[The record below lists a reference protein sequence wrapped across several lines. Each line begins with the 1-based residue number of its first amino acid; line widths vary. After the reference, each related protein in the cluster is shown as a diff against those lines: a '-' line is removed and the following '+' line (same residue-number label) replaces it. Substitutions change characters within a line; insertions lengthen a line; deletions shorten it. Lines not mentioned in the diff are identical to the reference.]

1 MFISILYTIAALAD
15 LLAFLVGVL
24 LLPARVPIHL
34 AGLTVDR
41 LGSPW
46 TLIAFPA
53 VSAFLAIA
61 FFPIALRAKRG
72 RGAALCALSAVGAA
86 FAVVGWAFFGIAA
99 QPAVFGETVAFPY
112 AAVSALP
119 VGFSVAILGGFLFER
134 EKTGRRLGAGLIAS
148 GLLSAAVA
156 IGFSCAAVSPRLDW
170 IASVV
175 LVVSVLAALCFA
187 QFSKK

>member
-61 FFPIALRAKRG
+61 FFPIALHAKRG

-86 FAVVGWAFFGIAA
+86 FAVVGWVFFGIAA
-99 QPAVFGETVAFPY
+99 QPAVFGETIAFPY

-119 VGFSVAILGGFLFER
+119 VGFFVAILGGFLFER
-134 EKTGRRLGAGLIAS
+134 EKTGRRLGVGLIAS

>member
-1 MFISILYTIAALAD
+1 M
-15 LLAFLVGVL
+15 AFLVGVL
-24 LLPARVPIHL
+24 LLPACVPIHL

-86 FAVVGWAFFGIAA
+86 FAVVGWTFFGIAA

-119 VGFSVAILGGFLFER
+119 VGLSVAILGGFLFER

-187 QFSKK
+187 QFSK